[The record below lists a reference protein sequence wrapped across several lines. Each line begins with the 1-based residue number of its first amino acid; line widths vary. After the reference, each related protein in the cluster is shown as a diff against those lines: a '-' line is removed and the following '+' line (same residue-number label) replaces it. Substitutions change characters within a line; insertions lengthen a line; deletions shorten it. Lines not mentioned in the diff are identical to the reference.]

1 MCVLTQLPP
10 DFVDQAI
17 QKANQP
23 AGASEHYTQ
32 IFHACGGGENGTA
45 IVSSCL
51 EQVEYC
57 VRPIQGHHVS
67 AVCATHMGLVGQRG
81 LVKQST
87 DAAFAPSRASRY
99 PHNTRRFS
107 WT

>member
-1 MCVLTQLPP
+1 MMCVLMQLPP

-51 EQVEYC
+51 EEVEYC
-57 VRPIQGHHVS
+57 VRPIQGHPGIRS
-67 AVCATHMGLVGQRG
+67 RMLTYADVCCLLR
-81 LVKQST
+81 
-87 DAAFAPSRASRY
+87 P
-99 PHNTRRFS
+99 PHPGPPCIRSMRNAYGFSWAERFS
-107 WT
+107 

>member
-1 MCVLTQLPP
+1 MMCVLMQLPP

-51 EQVEYC
+51 EEVEYC
-57 VRPIQGHHVS
+57 VRPIQGHPGICS
-67 AVCATHMGLVGQRG
+67 RMLTYADVC
-81 LVKQST
+81 
-87 DAAFAPSRASRY
+87 
-99 PHNTRRFS
+99 
-107 WT
+107 